1 MGYRWIAFVTVT
13 LVVAATAP
21 APAIAGAPTEHL
33 RPSIDQVLRI
43 LEDPA
48 LKGPAHTADRRTAL
62 RGVIENVIDFPD
74 AARRALGPHW
84 QGRTDAER
92 EEFVRLFKDLVT
104 YSYVIQLDAYA
115 GEKIVFVGESE
126 DEDVATVMTKVQSRQ
141 GSIVAVDYRMHQR
154 GPRWLVY
161 DVSVE
166 GVSLVANYR
175 AQFNTI
181 VRTASYAELVR
192 RVRVRVAELAGP
204 NVHASSGKG
213 VMFLSLMRC
222 FAERCGAATGRP
234 S

>member
-1 MGYRWIAFVTVT
+1 M
-13 LVVAATAP
+13 
-21 APAIAGAPTEHL
+21 
-33 RPSIDQVLRI
+33 LRI
-43 LEDPA
+43 LDDAA
-48 LKGPAHTADRRTAL
+48 LTGPAHTVERRTAL
-62 RGVIENVIDFPD
+62 RGVIDNVIDFPD

-92 EEFVRLFKDLVT
+92 EECARLFKELVT
-104 YSYVIQLDAYA
+104 YSSVIHLDAYA
-115 GEKIVFVGESE
+115 GQKVVFVGESE
-126 DEDVATVMTKVQSRQ
+126 NEGAATVLTKVQSRQ
-141 GSIVAVDYRMHQR
+141 GSMVSVDYRMHQR

-204 NVHASSGKG
+204 DAQAWSGARA
-213 VMFLSLMRC
+213 MFLSLMRC
-222 FAERCGAATGRP
+222 LAARCGAATGRP